1 MRRRHALALLALA
14 IVAIVVALRTL
25 PVNEWLGLAIVWIE
39 GHRAFA
45 WAVFVIMYVLAT
57 VMLMPAFILT
67 LAAGFVFGLPLGV
80 VLVSAGSTL
89 GACSAFLIGRYFARA
104 WVEKQIENHARF
116 RALDLATRHEGFV
129 IVFLVRLSPVFPFNL
144 INYGLSLTAVRF
156 RDYALASWIGM
167 LPVTVLY
174 VYIGTAASDV
184 GQLIGG
190 EIETGLAG
198 RVALLAGLAATAL
211 LIAFITQKAT
221 RILGQHLERELRD
234 EVEAR

>member
-1 MRRRHALALLALA
+1 MKRRNALALLALA
-14 IVAIVVALRTL
+14 TVAIVVALRSL
-25 PVNEWLGLAIVWIE
+25 PINEWLGLAIVWIE
-39 GHRAFA
+39 GHRSVA
-45 WAVFVIMYVLAT
+45 WAVFVITYVLAT

-80 VLVSAGSTL
+80 ALVSAGSTL
-89 GACSAFLIGRYFARA
+89 GACGAFLIGRYFTRE
-104 WVEKQIENHARF
+104 WVEKQIENHSRF

-174 VYIGTAASDV
+174 VYIGTAASDL
-184 GQLIGG
+184 GQIIGG
-190 EIETGLAG
+190 DVETGLAG
-198 RVALLAGLAATAL
+198 RAALFAGLAATAV
-211 LIAFITQKAT
+211 LIAFITRKAT

-234 EVEAR
+234 EVELG